1 MNLLRRNLPAQNEL
15 YGFFFWGGV
24 PFCFV
29 WVLFLL
35 AILKLVLTLI
45 FWVVSVLLIFEER
58 ESSHF
63 PSWVGSS

>member
-1 MNLLRRNLPAQNEL
+1 MNSM
-15 YGFFFWGGV
+15 GFFFGGGV

-29 WVLFLL
+29 WVLFFL

-45 FWVVSVLLIFEER
+45 FWVVSVLFIFEER